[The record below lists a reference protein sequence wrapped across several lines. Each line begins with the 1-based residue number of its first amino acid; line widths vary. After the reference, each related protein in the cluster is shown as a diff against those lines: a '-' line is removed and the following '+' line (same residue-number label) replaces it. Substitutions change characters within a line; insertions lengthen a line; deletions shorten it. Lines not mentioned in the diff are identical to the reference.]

1 MRFAANPET
10 LSMNVL
16 FPEAY
21 KASARR
27 AAIDLAAFAVAITGM
42 LVGLALFF

>member
-1 MRFAANPET
+1 MRFAANPES

-21 KASARR
+21 RASCRTTVRDFAF
-27 AAIDLAAFAVAITGM
+27 FAVAITTT
-42 LVGLALFF
+42 LVVLAALF